1 MPLVIYYIVFY
12 YMNRL
17 LFIIFLLTGISGHAK
32 DLDMF
37 SLKGS
42 VDSLCIIIDDAGL
55 TWQTEF
61 KFDNNGYLI
70 EFDGIKIDTERNE
83 LNQITDFIIEEDDE
97 DSEPITIE
105 TILEYDSHGRVI
117 KTTNISPDE
126 EWTETFTYDDKG
138 RLLSKVYESPYA
150 SEKFSYVYVKE
161 DSKGNWTQRQEKI
174 ASTDQITTHTRN
186 IIYKPE

>member
-1 MPLVIYYIVFY
+1 
-12 YMNRL
+12 MNRL